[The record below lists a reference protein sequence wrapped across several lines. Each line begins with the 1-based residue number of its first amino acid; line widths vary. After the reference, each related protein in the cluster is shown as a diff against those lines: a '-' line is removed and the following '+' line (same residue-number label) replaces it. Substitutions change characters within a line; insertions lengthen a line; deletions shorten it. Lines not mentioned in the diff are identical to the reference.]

1 MSNKITSVA
10 SKHDIIYF
18 TLSSFTGNYHLPD
31 VRKMIRNL
39 LANGWVED
47 VAGVVVLFTGAVL
60 DLLDVAVALV
70 FCVEANGDGAV
81 SKKLMSWALPA
92 KTASSFRCLLVTI
105 L

>member
-1 MSNKITSVA
+1 MLGLGAGLDEFKVGEA
-10 SKHDIIYF
+10 VGLD
-18 TLSSFTGNYHLPD
+18 
-31 VRKMIRNL
+31 NL
-39 LANGWVED
+39 VDED

-92 KTASSFRCLLVTI
+92 KTASSFRRLLVTI